1 MGKADMEALRVE
13 SLSKEFG
20 GLVAVNR
27 ISLNVSKG
35 EHLAIIGPNGAG
47 KSTLFNLL
55 GGQLKPTSGIVL
67 FEGQDITEMSPY
79 HRAHRGI
86 ARTFQILNLLN

>member
-1 MGKADMEALRVE
+1 MEALRVE
-13 SLSKEFG
+13 SLKKEFG
-20 GLVAVNR
+20 GLQAVHS

-55 GGQLKPTSGIVL
+55 GGQLKPTSGNVF
-67 FEGQDITEMSPY
+67 FEGQ
-79 HRAHRGI
+79 AHW
-86 ARTFQILNLLN
+86 